1 MNLRLSRWSEKLV
14 EQHCPACD
22 GRGVPSVKQ
31 PALPGRKIYPAPCKK
46 CGGKGRIAKV
56 TYGAPTN

>member
-1 MNLRLSRWSEKLV
+1 MNVNMRRMAEKLP

-22 GRGVPSVKQ
+22 GRGVPAVKQ
-31 PALPGRKIYPAPCKK
+31 PSRPGRRIYPAPCKK

-56 TYGAPTN
+56 ND